1 MKQYIISS
9 SFDKIDDKTR
19 KDIDEQILNNI
30 DKDDI
35 IIANELLAKE
45 ELFDVIVKNDI
56 IDKKVKYSG
65 IRKSQLIDFIHHIV
79 YESKSTK
86 AIPYFIVHKE
96 KL

>member
-1 MKQYIISS
+1 MKQYNVSR
-9 SFDKIDDKTR
+9 SFDKIDDETR
-19 KDIDEQILNNI
+19 KDIDEQILKNI

-45 ELFDVIVKNDI
+45 DLFDVIVKNDI
-56 IDKKVKYSG
+56 VDKKVKYSG
-65 IRKSQLIDFIHHIV
+65 IRKSQLIDFIHHAI

-86 AIPYFIVHKE
+86 AIPYFMVHKE

>member
-1 MKQYIISS
+1 MKQYNVSR

-19 KDIDEQILNNI
+19 KDIDEQILKNI

-35 IIANELLAKE
+35 VIANELLAKE
-45 ELFDVIVKNDI
+45 DLFDVIVKNDI
-56 IDKKVKYSG
+56 ADKKVKYRG
-65 IRKSQLIDFIHHIV
+65 IRKSQLIDFIHHTI
-79 YESKSTK
+79 YGSESTK

>member
-1 MKQYIISS
+1 MKQFNVSR

-19 KDIDEQILNNI
+19 KQIDEQILKNI
-30 DKDDI
+30 DRDDVV
-35 IIANELLAKE
+35 IANELLANE
-45 ELFDVIVKNDI
+45 DLFDVIVKNDI
-56 IDKKVKYSG
+56 TDKKVKYSG
-65 IRKSQLIDFIHHIV
+65 IKKSQLIDFIHHII